1 MPEPIQ
7 NPSEPAAAATISL
20 PVEEYQRL
28 KGLEAQVDELRSAR
42 TTDLDAKEAE
52 RIKSLAER
60 GRIEEALSR
69 QRQALEAKLG
79 ESAARF
85 AELERQIF
93 DERKAAVIAQ
103 AFAGRSFVGDGPER
117 QAEAAM
123 QVRALLESRFETVRD
138 ASGSLVVRDKA
149 SGRAAADV
157 IRETLDSASYAHFFA
172 PSSRGGAG
180 GDATRSAPSPKPPKP
195 GSLDFIAAEF
205 KARQASYGS
214 FGMHPIP
221 GR

>member
-1 MPEPIQ
+1 MPEPIH
-7 NPSEPAAAATISL
+7 NPSEPASAASIALS
-20 PVEEYQRL
+20 VEEYQRL
-28 KGLEAQVDELRSAR
+28 KGLESQVDELRSAR
-42 TTDLDAKEAE
+42 TTELEAKEAE
-52 RIKSLAER
+52 RIKALAER
-60 GRIEEALSR
+60 GRIEEALSQ

-93 DERKAAVIAQ
+93 DERKNAVIAQ
-103 AFAGRSFVGDGPER
+103 AFAGRAFVGDSPER

-138 ASGSLVVRDKA
+138 ASGALVVRDKA
-149 SGRAAADV
+149 SGRPAADV

-180 GDATRSAPSPKPPKP
+180 GDATRSSPRPQPPRP

-205 KARQASYGS
+205 KARQASYGA